1 MVANLNA
8 PGQTVISGT
17 AAGVELAG
25 ALARDRGAR
34 RVVALNVSG
43 AFHSPLMAPAAER
56 FAAVIEA
63 TPRGEL
69 HLPVVCNV
77 DGAIVEHAAELPARM
92 AAQLDHPVRW
102 MDCVAG
108 LVTLGAEW
116 IVEVGPGSVLT
127 ALSPADRAHRHRRIG
142 QRPRRRR
149 RAVDV
154 AGRPGMTSA
163 PLQGKVALV
172 TGASR
177 GIGRA
182 CAVALAEAGAAV
194 AVGYSANPQ
203 AAEEVAGM
211 IRSAGVGC
219 VTLGSDL
226 ADPAAAGLLVERT
239 VAELGSVDIV
249 VNNAGI
255 TRDNL
260 AVRISDADWDA
271 VIAVDLSAAFRICRA
286 ALRPMLRRRDG
297 RIINISSVAGVMGNP
312 GQANYSAAKAGLIG
326 LTKALCREVGSRG
339 ITVNAV
345 APGFIATDM
354 TAGLAAETLATATAA
369 VPLGRLGTV
378 EEVAA
383 AVRFLALPEA
393 AYITGHVLHVDGG
406 LAA

>member
-1 MVANLNA
+1 
-8 PGQTVISGT
+8 
-17 AAGVELAG
+17 
-25 ALARDRGAR
+25 
-34 RVVALNVSG
+34 
-43 AFHSPLMAPAAER
+43 
-56 FAAVIEA
+56 
-63 TPRGEL
+63 
-69 HLPVVCNV
+69 
-77 DGAIVEHAAELPARM
+77 
-92 AAQLDHPVRW
+92 
-102 MDCVAG
+102 
-108 LVTLGAEW
+108 
-116 IVEVGPGSVLT
+116 
-127 ALSPADRAHRHRRIG
+127 
-142 QRPRRRR
+142 
-149 RAVDV
+149 
-154 AGRPGMTSA
+154 MTSA

-194 AVGYSANPQ
+194 AVGYSANPL
-203 AAEEVAGM
+203 AAEEVAGLV
-211 IRSAGVGC
+211 RSAGVGS

-345 APGFIATDM
+345 APGFIDTDM
-354 TAGLAAETLATATAA
+354 TAGLAADTLATATAA

>member
-1 MVANLNA
+1 M
-8 PGQTVISGT
+8 
-17 AAGVELAG
+17 
-25 ALARDRGAR
+25 
-34 RVVALNVSG
+34 
-43 AFHSPLMAPAAER
+43 
-56 FAAVIEA
+56 
-63 TPRGEL
+63 TP
-69 HLPVVCNV
+69 
-77 DGAIVEHAAELPARM
+77 
-92 AAQLDHPVRW
+92 
-102 MDCVAG
+102 
-108 LVTLGAEW
+108 
-116 IVEVGPGSVLT
+116 
-127 ALSPADRAHRHRRIG
+127 
-142 QRPRRRR
+142 
-149 RAVDV
+149 
-154 AGRPGMTSA
+154 A

-194 AVGYSANPQ
+194 AVGYSANPE
-203 AAEEVAGM
+203 AAEEVAGL

-226 ADPAAAGLLVERT
+226 ADPAAPGVLVERT

-271 VIAVDLSAAFRICRA
+271 VIAVDLSAAFRVCRA

-297 RIINISSVAGVMGNP
+297 RIINISSVAGVIGNP

-354 TAGLAAETLATATAA
+354 TAGLTDDTLATATAA

-378 EEVAA
+378 DEVAA

>member
-1 MVANLNA
+1 
-8 PGQTVISGT
+8 
-17 AAGVELAG
+17 
-25 ALARDRGAR
+25 
-34 RVVALNVSG
+34 
-43 AFHSPLMAPAAER
+43 
-56 FAAVIEA
+56 
-63 TPRGEL
+63 
-69 HLPVVCNV
+69 
-77 DGAIVEHAAELPARM
+77 
-92 AAQLDHPVRW
+92 
-102 MDCVAG
+102 
-108 LVTLGAEW
+108 
-116 IVEVGPGSVLT
+116 
-127 ALSPADRAHRHRRIG
+127 
-142 QRPRRRR
+142 
-149 RAVDV
+149 
-154 AGRPGMTSA
+154 MTSTL
-163 PLQGKVALV
+163 LQGKVALV

-194 AVGYSANPQ
+194 AVGYSANPE
-203 AAEEVAGM
+203 AAEEVAGL
-211 IRSAGVGC
+211 IRAAGVGS
-219 VTLGSDL
+219 VSIGADL
-226 ADPAAAGLLVERT
+226 ADPAAPGMLVERT

-260 AVRISDADWDA
+260 AVRISDADWEA
-271 VIAVDLSAAFRICRA
+271 VIAVDLSAAFRVCRA

-354 TAGLAAETLATATAA
+354 TAGLAADTLATATAA

>member
-1 MVANLNA
+1 
-8 PGQTVISGT
+8 
-17 AAGVELAG
+17 
-25 ALARDRGAR
+25 
-34 RVVALNVSG
+34 
-43 AFHSPLMAPAAER
+43 
-56 FAAVIEA
+56 
-63 TPRGEL
+63 
-69 HLPVVCNV
+69 
-77 DGAIVEHAAELPARM
+77 
-92 AAQLDHPVRW
+92 
-102 MDCVAG
+102 
-108 LVTLGAEW
+108 
-116 IVEVGPGSVLT
+116 
-127 ALSPADRAHRHRRIG
+127 
-142 QRPRRRR
+142 
-149 RAVDV
+149 
-154 AGRPGMTSA
+154 MTSA

-194 AVGYSANPQ
+194 AVGYSANPE
-203 AAEEVAGM
+203 AAEEVAGL

-226 ADPAAAGLLVERT
+226 ADPAAPGVLVERT

-354 TAGLAAETLATATAA
+354 TAGLTDDTLATATAA

-378 EEVAA
+378 DEVAA